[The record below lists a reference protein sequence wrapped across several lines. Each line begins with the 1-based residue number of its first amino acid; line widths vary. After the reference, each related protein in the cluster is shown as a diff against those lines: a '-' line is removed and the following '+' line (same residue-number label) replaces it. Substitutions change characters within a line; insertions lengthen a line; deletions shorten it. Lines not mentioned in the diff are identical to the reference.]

1 MNNVNSNLKT
11 PGESAGKEPERR
23 DRNPR
28 GEGERLRATLLEAAT
43 EMLAE
48 SENPESVSMRA
59 VTRRAGVSPTA
70 LYLHFEN
77 REELFRAVSE
87 ACFAELGD
95 VMCAAGES
103 AGADPREQLVA
114 MGHAY
119 LRFAR
124 ERPGHYAVLFQRHLT
139 PVPEEDETKIGM
151 EVFESLVDVVRRAG
165 VADEDAFDYGVILW
179 MALHGRAS
187 VASAM
192 PGFPFPDEDRYVELL
207 TERVLG

>member
-1 MNNVNSNLKT
+1 MNDVNSNVKLR
-11 PGESAGKEPERR
+11 G
-23 DRNPR
+23 RNAR
-28 GEGERLRATLLEAAT
+28 GEGERLRETLLEAAT
-43 EMLAE
+43 ELLAE

-87 ACFAELGD
+87 ECFAELGE

-103 AGADPREQLVA
+103 AGADAREQLVA

-124 ERPGHYAVLFQRHLT
+124 ERPGHYAVLFQRHLNT
-139 PVPEEDETKIGM
+139 EAADDETKLGM
-151 EVFESLVDVVRRAG
+151 EVFDSLVAVVAACG
-165 VADEDAFDYGVILW
+165 VAADDAFDYAFTLW
-179 MALHGRAS
+179 MALHGRAA

-192 PGFPFPDEDRYVELL
+192 PAFPFPDEDRYVELL
-207 TERVLG
+207 TARVLG